1 LQSVCRAV
9 TIIPQTRLTFSSENE
24 KLHTV
29 AAKSAGGWLF
39 KEEPDHYSY
48 ADLERDG
55 ATRWDGVSNNLA
67 RKNLRLLKPGDRVLF
82 YHTGM
87 EKAVVGEMR
96 VVSGPEADAESDD
109 AKALVVT
116 VEPVRRW
123 QHPVSLQRIKADPV
137 FAGWDLIRL
146 PRLSVL
152 AVSAEQWRRL
162 EELGEPV

>member
-1 LQSVCRAV
+1 
-9 TIIPQTRLTFSSENE
+9 
-24 KLHTV
+24 V
-29 AAKSAGGWLF
+29 AKKSAGGWLF

-55 ATRWDGVSNNLA
+55 ATQWDGVSNNLA
-67 RKNLRLLKPGDRVLF
+67 RQNLRLVKPGDRVLF
-82 YHTGM
+82 YHTGK

-96 VVSGPEADAESDD
+96 VVTGPESDAQADDP
-109 AKALVVT
+109 KAVVVT

-123 QHPVSLQRIKADPV
+123 PHPVSLEQVKADPF

-146 PRLSVL
+146 PRLSVM

-162 EELGEPV
+162 EELGESA